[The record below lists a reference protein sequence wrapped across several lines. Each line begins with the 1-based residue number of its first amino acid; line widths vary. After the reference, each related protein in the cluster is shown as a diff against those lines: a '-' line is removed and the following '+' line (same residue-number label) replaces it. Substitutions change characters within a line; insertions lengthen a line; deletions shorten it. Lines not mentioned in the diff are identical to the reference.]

1 MFDRTRALALWLLAT
16 AVVAVSPSRASSQV
30 ALRAGCKAPS
40 ETMDHATMD
49 HARHLAL
56 QKECETAAA
65 RAVPTLQAQAAFG
78 AIGEIVRILKDDP
91 NTDWA
96 KVNLE
101 VLRQHFIDM
110 DEVTLHSRVVQKS
123 VPGGISAEVTGTGR
137 SVASIRRMLP
147 QHSRLL
153 DASADLHSTTIAI
166 PEGIRIVTTA
176 KQPSDSALVARI
188 RALGFVGM
196 RTDGDHH
203 ARHHIALARGDAM
216 AHVPK

>member
-1 MFDRTRALALWLLAT
+1 
-16 AVVAVSPSRASSQV
+16 
-30 ALRAGCKAPS
+30 
-40 ETMDHATMD
+40 MDHTTMD
-49 HARHLAL
+49 HARHAAP
-56 QKECETAAA
+56 QKSCETAVSSAI
-65 RAVPTLQAQAAFG
+65 PTLQAQAAFG

-101 VLRQHFIDM
+101 ALRQHFIDM

-196 RTDGDHH
+196 LTDGDHH
-203 ARHHIALARGDAM
+203 ARHPIALARGDAM